1 MIRRPPRSTL
11 FPYTT
16 LFRSI
21 RVEPGCTQCHWW
33 AGGRLSHQRAVDYA
47 KTMSKRMQVYRTAAV
62 LLTAAALAACEKNSV
77 QQLPVEP
84 LLDARIKFFNFG
96 VNAPGV
102 NFYADETK
110 MTAIQSGTG
119 VELNTGVAYGG
130 VGNGGDRLGE
140 GRGGGKS
147 RDWVWR

>member
-1 MIRRPPRSTL
+1 
-11 FPYTT
+11 
-16 LFRSI
+16 
-21 RVEPGCTQCHWW
+21 
-33 AGGRLSHQRAVDYA
+33 
-47 KTMSKRMQVYRTAAV
+47 MSKRMQVYRTAAV

-130 VGNGGDRLGE
+130 VGNGGGHSPTPAGQFPMD
-140 GRGGGKS
+140 GRPTRGAS
-147 RDWVWR
+147 QNLPTATVRTTIPRRRNE

>member
-1 MIRRPPRSTL
+1 
-11 FPYTT
+11 
-16 LFRSI
+16 
-21 RVEPGCTQCHWW
+21 
-33 AGGRLSHQRAVDYA
+33 
-47 KTMSKRMQVYRTAAV
+47 MSKRMQVYRTAAV

-130 VGNGGDRLGE
+130 VGNGGAYSQIAAGPE
-140 GRGGGKS
+140 TVGGRVPGAAGKKRANATGTTTQRERKYDS
-147 RDWVWR
+147 VYLRGVFKCTG

>member
-1 MIRRPPRSTL
+1 
-11 FPYTT
+11 
-16 LFRSI
+16 
-21 RVEPGCTQCHWW
+21 
-33 AGGRLSHQRAVDYA
+33 
-47 KTMSKRMQVYRTAAV
+47 MSKRMQVYRTAAV

-130 VGNGGDRLGE
+130 VGNGGGYPQSAP
-140 GRGGGKS
+140 GRDTLGGGIAGGGGEE
-147 RDWVWR
+147 